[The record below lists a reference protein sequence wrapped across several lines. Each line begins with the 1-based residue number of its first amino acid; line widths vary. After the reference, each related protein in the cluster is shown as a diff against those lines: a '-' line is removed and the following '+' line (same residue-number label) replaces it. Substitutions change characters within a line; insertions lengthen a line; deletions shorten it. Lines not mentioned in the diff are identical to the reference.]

1 MSINEYLSGNAKAK
15 AQEVLDSFEKSLTII
30 IGTISIGPIA
40 LFIISTLTSP
50 YLSLLTPI
58 FIATAVLIIK
68 RLFLTL
74 KVKLN
79 YELLKSMKVYDDFI
93 NNIISGKGSILVDVL
108 GIEDSRKWF
117 YVLRALNNKGNDLL
131 DSLLSRELEGDLSM
145 TEIGLAR
152 YILAIRF
159 ASDKLTISMFR
170 RGLRTIMVGYY
181 ILLFAIPAVAKSLQ
195 LLGVHWNL
203 LFIVLIQVLILMVLL
218 LSLRIF
224 KRELG
229 IEINIS
235 MFLLLV
241 L

>member
-1 MSINEYLSGNAKAK
+1 
-15 AQEVLDSFEKSLTII
+15 
-30 IGTISIGPIA
+30 
-40 LFIISTLTSP
+40 
-50 YLSLLTPI
+50 
-58 FIATAVLIIK
+58 VLIIK
-68 RLFLTL
+68 KLFLTL

-93 NNIISGKGSILVDVL
+93 NNIVSGKGSILVDAL

-145 TEIGLAR
+145 TEIDLAR

-159 ASDKLTISMFR
+159 ASDKLTMSMFR
-170 RGLRTIMVGYY
+170 RGLRTIMMGYY

-203 LFIVLIQVLILMVLL
+203 LFIVPIQVLILMVLL

-224 KRELG
+224 RREFS

-235 MFLLLV
+235 MFFIISLMSILMSTVLLH
-241 L
+241 